1 MQRKLFSRESNQP
14 PPNVVY
20 NYMNRKTAFLHTP
33 IALAAAAALVF
44 QVGCAGPAAS
54 KTVKGATMGA
64 GVGAIGGAVAGED
77 IGGIAAAG
85 LAGAAV
91 GTVIGA
97 VAQNR
102 ENKRQDT
109 LAQQRAYNQAIAMQ
123 KRAQEKEKAD
133 LQEEL
138 EIAEGFRITEEELD
152 EMSARAEAAEGELK
166 KLQKR
171 RDAAIERKRQ
181 LDELEERERE
191 ALAEAARLE
200 KELAELEGGTSTAY
214 QETTTEESE
223 APQL

>member
-1 MQRKLFSRESNQP
+1 M
-14 PPNVVY
+14 
-20 NYMNRKTAFLHTP
+20 
-33 IALAAAAALVF
+33 
-44 QVGCAGPAAS
+44 
-54 KTVKGATMGA
+54 
-64 GVGAIGGAVAGED
+64 GGAVGAVGGLVTGQD
-77 IGGIAAAG
+77 GAGIATAG

-123 KRAQEKEKAD
+123 KRAQEKEKAQ

-138 EIAEGFRITEEELD
+138 EIAEGFRITQEELD
-152 EMSARAEAAEGELK
+152 EMTSRAETAEEQLA

-191 ALAEAARLE
+191 ALMEAARLE
-200 KELAELEGGTSTAY
+200 KELAELEGGTATAY
-214 QETTTEESE
+214 QETTTEE
-223 APQL
+223 PDTPKL

>member
-1 MQRKLFSRESNQP
+1 MKALIS
-14 PPNVVY
+14 
-20 NYMNRKTAFLHTP
+20 TP
-33 IALAAAAALVF
+33 IALLAAASLIL
-44 QVGCAGPAAS
+44 QTGCAGPAAS
-54 KTVKGATMGA
+54 KTVKGGTTGAT
-64 GVGAIGGAVAGED
+64 VGAVGGLIAGED
-77 IGGIAAAG
+77 AGGIAAAG

-123 KRAQEKEKAD
+123 KRAQEKEKAQ
-133 LQEEL
+133 LQEDL
-138 EIAEGFRITEEELD
+138 EIAEGFRITEEELA
-152 EMSARAEAAEGELK
+152 EMTTRAESAEQQLAI
-166 KLQKR
+166 LQKR
-171 RDAAIERKRQ
+171 RDAAIERKRE

-214 QETTTEESE
+214 KKTTEEPSD
-223 APQL
+223 PQL

>member
-1 MQRKLFSRESNQP
+1 M
-14 PPNVVY
+14 
-20 NYMNRKTAFLHTP
+20 
-33 IALAAAAALVF
+33 
-44 QVGCAGPAAS
+44 
-54 KTVKGATMGA
+54 
-64 GVGAIGGAVAGED
+64 GGAVGAVGGLVTGQD
-77 IGGIAAAG
+77 GAGIATAG

-97 VAQNR
+97 VAQSR

-123 KRAQEKEKAD
+123 KRAQEKEKAQ

-152 EMSARAEAAEGELK
+152 EMSSRAETAEAQLA
-166 KLQKR
+166 KLQER
-171 RDAAIERKRQ
+171 RDAAIERKRE

-200 KELAELEGGTSTAY
+200 KELAELEGGQATAY
-214 QETTTEESE
+214 QETTTEEPQ